1 MPDITPLRQC
11 LVINPDGTT
20 HLVTAHRPADFALG
34 VLGKF
39 DIALGVLGKF
49 DIATCPDRRH
59 VLAVGEAS
67 VLDNEPINPVAW
79 LAYGRSMLHGTA
91 VLWHDTDNHIDPQL
105 ITMLRTATPRALA
118 AAQEPTQRDAALTV
132 VFQRHALPY
141 WQLVAR

>member
-39 DIALGVLGKF
+39 DIA
-49 DIATCPDRRH
+49 TCPDRRH
-59 VLAVGEAS
+59 VLAVGEHS

-91 VLWHDTDNHIDPQL
+91 VLWHDTDNHIDPEL
-105 ITMLRTATPRALA
+105 IAMLQRGTPAALA
-118 AAQEPTQRDAALTV
+118 ALAAPDSEDALIAAARTYG
-132 VFQRHALPY
+132 APY
-141 WQLVAR
+141 WELAARRR

>member
-39 DIALGVLGKF
+39 DIA
-49 DIATCPDRRH
+49 TCPDRRH
-59 VLAVGEAS
+59 VLAVGEHS

-118 AAQEPTQRDAALTV
+118 AAQQQPTQRDAALTV